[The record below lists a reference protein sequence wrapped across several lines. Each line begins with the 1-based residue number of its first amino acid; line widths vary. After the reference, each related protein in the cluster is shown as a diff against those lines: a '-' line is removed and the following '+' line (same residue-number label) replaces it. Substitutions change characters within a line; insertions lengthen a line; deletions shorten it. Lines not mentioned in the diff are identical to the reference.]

1 MLPVHVLVSRATA
14 PFACFRAR
22 FRMPR
27 ESDRANRRSDSS
39 AARTTRIRPT
49 PSRVRI
55 EAMKSTTRATAHAA
69 SPRSMRTSPLRALPE
84 RALRAPVSQALLPS
98 YSPSVSGAVSSR
110 RRCRA
115 PARHVST
122 LKRLRLDTASAG
134 APHRSNAEAWRP
146 DELQTNLGVGPALAQ
161 LPELA
166 GASWPGGPIDAAY
179 RSKRFAARARRGLSR
194 ESIGSMPHE
203 CRRRARS

>member
-22 FRMPR
+22 FRMLR

-39 AARTTRIRPT
+39 AASTTRIRPT

-55 EAMKSTTRATAHAA
+55 EAMKSTTCAAAHAA

-134 APHRSNAEAWRP
+134 APRSFECRSMAARRITDQSRRWPRACPTTRIGRRVLAWRP
-146 DELQTNLGVGPALAQ
+146 DRRGISLEAFRGKGTPRFVARKHRL
-161 LPELA
+161 
-166 GASWPGGPIDAAY
+166 DAA
-179 RSKRFAARARRGLSR
+179 
-194 ESIGSMPHE
+194 
-203 CRRRARS
+203 